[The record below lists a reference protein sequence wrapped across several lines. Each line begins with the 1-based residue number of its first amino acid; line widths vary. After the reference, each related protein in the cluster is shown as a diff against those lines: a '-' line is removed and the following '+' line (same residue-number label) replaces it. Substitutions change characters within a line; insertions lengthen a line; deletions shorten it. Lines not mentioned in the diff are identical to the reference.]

1 MSTIRTLFRATA
13 VVAGS
18 SAALLIGGLMGTA
31 HADPAPVPAPDISQ
45 QLVGTAAQAPQMLQ
59 NVAGALGGQPATPPP
74 LASASIKMPQT
85 PVPPPTHAAS
95 APSCHPRGG
104 LHAPGCFVAASGHRS
119 GSDDRDTWTRHSG
132 VDDSGSGHDRHTGP
146 WDSGPDVDRSGRSR
160 AGDRPRGDAAAGAAQ
175 SAANTR
181 AAVPAAA
188 AGVAARRPDLAAH
201 RRIPGQQRAR
211 LGGGPAGCCRT
222 GGVPAGSCRTGGG
235 PACCCRTGGACRD
248 AKPVAVPGFRPALTE
263 RPAG

>member
-18 SAALLIGGLMGTA
+18 SAALLMGGLMGTA

-59 NVAGALGGQPATPPP
+59 SFAGALGGQPATPPP

-85 PVPPPTHAAS
+85 PATTPAAGSHAS
-95 APSCHPRGG
+95 
-104 LHAPGCFVAASGHRS
+104 GCFVAASGHRS
-119 GSDDRDTWTRHSG
+119 GSDDRDTRTRHSG
-132 VDDSGSGHDRHTGP
+132 VDDSGSGRDRRAEP
-146 WDSGPDVDRSGRSR
+146 WPSWSNTAGSDVDRSGRSC

-201 RRIPGQQRAR
+201 RWIPGQ
-211 LGGGPAGCCRT
+211 
-222 GGVPAGSCRTGGG
+222 
-235 PACCCRTGGACRD
+235 
-248 AKPVAVPGFRPALTE
+248 
-263 RPAG
+263 